1 MKMEQKP
8 PVRIVLVDDHTLLRH
23 SLAEMLAMEEC
34 IEVVGEAED
43 GSDGVQLV
51 RAEKPDVVL
60 LDVEMPT
67 MGAAD
72 AMDEIFAASPLSKVV
87 ILSMHDEPHLV
98 RELLA
103 LGASAYVVKSAT
115 REELVAAIRATAR
128 GEGRVLL
135 SLSQNAMRK
144 LESSEQ
150 QILSK
155 RQLETLLL
163 AARGKSNDQIARVLH
178 LSRGTVK
185 RHLSNIYAKLE
196 VSSRS
201 EATQKALS
209 KGWIT
214 SRDVTEPGVEDR

>member
-23 SLAEMLAMEEC
+23 SLAEMLDMEER

-43 GSDGVQLV
+43 GSDGVRLV
-51 RAEKPDVVL
+51 QAEKPDVVL

-67 MGAAD
+67 MSAAD
-72 AMDEIFAASPLSKVV
+72 VMDEIFAVSPLSKVV

-115 REELVAAIRATAR
+115 REELVAAISATAR

-135 SLSQNAMRK
+135 SLSQNAMAK

-163 AARGKSNDQIARVLH
+163 AARGRSNDQIARVLH

-196 VSSRS
+196 VNSRS

-214 SRDVTEPGVEDR
+214 SRDVTEPGTDGR

>member
-1 MKMEQKP
+1 MRMEQKP

-23 SLAEMLAMEEC
+23 SLAEMLAMEEH

-43 GSDGVQLV
+43 GFNAVRLV

-67 MGAAD
+67 TGAAD
-72 AMDEIFAASPLSKVV
+72 VMDEIFAASPLSKVV

-115 REELVAAIRATAR
+115 REELVAAIHATAR

-135 SLSQNAMRK
+135 SLSQNALTK

-178 LSRGTVK
+178 LSKGTVK

-196 VSSRS
+196 VNSWS

-214 SRDVTEPGVEDR
+214 SRDVTEPGADGR